1 MLFSAPIFLFL
12 FLPLALLVVL
22 ARRGRWQDFS
32 LLAFSAL
39 FYFWGEPHF
48 FFIALA
54 SAVADYF
61 IANVIFASRG
71 TLKARRFLALG
82 IALNLALLFC
92 FKYLDFFIASLNATL
107 AATGISSI
115 GLLHIALPIGLSF
128 IVFEKIT
135 YLVDIHR
142 GRGEPSP
149 SLGRYL
155 LYVLLFPKLL
165 AGPIIKYHDIADQ
178 LTSRRQTLDDFFTG
192 GRRFLLGLVKKVLI
206 ADTLAEIADA
216 AFGMPVAKLGFSQ
229 AWIGVLCFTFQIY
242 FDFSAYSDM
251 AIGLARM
258 FGFRLMENFNMPYV
272 AANFSEF
279 WRRWHISLST
289 WIREYLYYP
298 LGGNRGSAT
307 RTYLNLWL
315 CFLLSGLWHGAS
327 YTFILWGAYHG
338 LFMVC
343 DKLFW
348 LDAGKRLPRMVN
360 VMLTFAFVMFGWV
373 IFRAR
378 SLAQM
383 GGIFEAMLSPGRDG
397 AVLYMTA
404 NVWLAL
410 GVAAVLSFLPC
421 SGWYDKIGN
430 AWRNWRPSLLAENWA
445 LSVFAL
451 FALGKAV
458 TVTFNPFLYF
468 RF

>member
-1 MLFSAPIFLFL
+1 MLFSSPFFLFL
-12 FLPLALLVVL
+12 FLPLALLVVS
-22 ARRGRWQDFS
+22 AGRGRWQDFS

-39 FYFWGEPHF
+39 FYFWGEPRF
-48 FFIALA
+48 FFDALG

-61 IANVIFASRG
+61 IANIIYASHG
-71 TLKARRFLALG
+71 TRKARHFLTLG
-82 IALNLALLFC
+82 IILNIGLLFGY
-92 FKYLDFFIASLNATL
+92 KYLDFFITALNIPL
-107 AATGISSI
+107 A
-115 GLLHIALPIGLSF
+115 GLGVAPLGLWRVALPIGLSF

-142 GRGEPSP
+142 GRGAPAP

-178 LTSRRQTLDDFFTG
+178 LTSRRQSLDDFFIG
-192 GRRFLLGLVKKVLI
+192 GRRFLLGLIKKVLI

-216 AFGMPVAKLGFSQ
+216 VFGMPLHLLGFNQ

-258 FGFRLMENFNMPYV
+258 FGFRLLENFNMPYI
-272 AANFSEF
+272 AANFTEF

-289 WIREYLYYP
+289 WIREYLYFP
-298 LGGNRGSAT
+298 LGGNRGSTA
-307 RTYLNLWL
+307 RTYFNLCL

-338 LFMVC
+338 VFMVC

-348 LDAGKRLPRMVN
+348 LNVSKRLPRLVN
-360 VMLTFAFVMFGWV
+360 VMLTFVFVMLGWI
-373 IFRAR
+373 IFRAKT
-378 SLAQM
+378 LPQM
-383 GGIFEAMLSPGRDG
+383 NDMIEAMLSPGRDG
-397 AVLYMTA
+397 ITLYMTS

-410 GVAAVLSFLPC
+410 GVAAMLSFLPC
-421 SGWYDKIGN
+421 CGWYEALLNG
-430 AWRNWRPSLLAENWA
+430 WRSWRSARLVENWLLGA
-445 LSVFAL
+445 LSL

>member
-12 FLPLALLVVL
+12 FLPLALLVVS
-22 ARRGRWQDFS
+22 AGRGRWQDIF
-32 LLAFSAL
+32 LLLFSAL

-48 FFIALA
+48 IFVAVA

-61 IANVIFASRG
+61 IANALYARRG
-71 TLKARRFLALG
+71 TPAAQRLLTLG
-82 IALNLALLFC
+82 VVLNLALLVGY
-92 FKYLDFFIASLNATL
+92 KYLDFLTASLNVPL
-107 AATGISSI
+107 AG
-115 GLLHIALPIGLSF
+115 LHIAPLALWHVALPIGLSF

-142 GRGEPSP
+142 GRGEPAP

-178 LTSRRQTLDDFFTG
+178 LTSRRQSLDDLFIG

-206 ADTLAEIADA
+206 ADTLAEAADG
-216 AFGMPVAKLGFSQ
+216 AFNLPLHLLGFSQ
-229 AWIGVLCFTFQIY
+229 AWIGVLCFSFQIY

-258 FGFRLMENFNMPYV
+258 FGFRLLENFNMPYI
-272 AANFSEF
+272 AANFTEF

-289 WIREYLYYP
+289 WIREYLYFS
-298 LGGNRGSAT
+298 LGGNRGSAV
-307 RTYLNLWL
+307 RTYVNLCL

-327 YTFILWGAYHG
+327 VMFILWGVYHG
-338 LFMVC
+338 VFMIC

-348 LDAGKRLPRMVN
+348 LKASQRLPRIVNVALTFVFVTLGWIIFRAGTLPHMAGMVN
-360 VMLTFAFVMFGWV
+360 VL
-373 IFRAR
+373 
-378 SLAQM
+378 
-383 GGIFEAMLSPGRDG
+383 LSPGREG
-397 AVLYMTA
+397 LALYLTG
-404 NVWLAL
+404 NVWTALA
-410 GVAAVLSFLPC
+410 AAATLSFLPHFRT
-421 SGWYDKIGN
+421 GGMLMQ
-430 AWRNWRPSLLAENWA
+430 AWRDHASLRIAGNGMLAV
-445 LSVFAL
+445 LAL

-458 TVTFNPFLYF
+458 TVTFKPFLYF